1 MAPARD
7 LEVGIAA
14 IQAGADAVYIGAP
27 EFGAR
32 QAAGNSLSDIAE
44 LVNYAHRFGVQVLVT
59 LNTLLHEDEYPRACA
74 LAHELYKVGVDALI
88 IQDLNLLNYD
98 LPPIRLHA
106 STQCDNRTPE
116 QVLHLQQ
123 LGFRRVVLARELS
136 IKEIQEISNAIQ
148 SYTTLHNTIPPYTT
162 LHNTIP
168 PYTTLHHTTP
178 CLELEAFVHGALCV
192 SYSGRCYLSEVLME
206 RSANRGCCAQPCRQ
220 RYDLIDKDGN
230 EILDIHGEPIHQ
242 RYLLSL
248 QDMDRSMH
256 LAELIEAGVT
266 TFKIEG
272 RLKDRDYVTNI
283 VAYYRQLIDKLIDS
297 HPEYQTASIRSS
309 YEYSFTP
316 NPEKTFH
323 RGQTDYFLHGRS
335 ANMANWET
343 PKSTGEKIGKVV
355 ATRHNAICVQLA
367 HGITLHNGDGICYG
381 DKGFAINRIEGDWIY
396 PNLQSPIANSQYP
409 LAKRPLPN
417 SPKGVQ
423 YPIANSPQGVQY
435 PIGGTPSNSAASNS
449 PKGVQYPKVGTTL
462 YRNLDNEFLRSL
474 RAERRMPVA
483 IRFQAVPEGYRLT
496 IGEQTAIFET
506 EHQTASNPERALQTI
521 IQQLSKLGD
530 TDFTAK
536 DIQVLDY
543 ETPCSDTFPYF
554 IPISQLN
561 QWRRE
566 VIASNSPKGVQY
578 PIANSPKGVQYP
590 IAAHAASNSTAS
602 YHLQRSDLQ
611 AKPIYSEASYP
622 LMTCKYCI
630 LHELGHCRK
639 INPMPNEPRYLRL
652 QNGTILSL
660 EFDCKNCEMRIKKLH

>member
-1 MAPARD
+1 M
-7 LEVGIAA
+7 AA

-32 QAAGNSLSDIAE
+32 QAAGNSLSDIAK

-59 LNTLLHEDEYPRACA
+59 LNTLLHENEYPRACA

-88 IQDLNLLNYD
+88 IQDLHLLEYD

-136 IKEIQEISNAIQ
+136 LDQIREIHHATQ
-148 SYTTLHNTIPPYTT
+148 H
-162 LHNTIP
+162 
-168 PYTTLHHTTP
+168 YTTLHHTTP

-192 SYSGRCYLSEVLME
+192 SYSGRCYLSEVLMD

-220 RYDLIDKDGN
+220 RYDLLDKDDN
-230 EILDIHGEPIHQ
+230 EILDNNGQPIHQ

-256 LAELIEAGVT
+256 LAEMIEAGVT

-283 VAYYRQLIDKLIDS
+283 VAYYRQLLDQLIDS
-297 HPEYQTASIRSS
+297 NPALAHASTRSVYQ
-309 YEYSFTP
+309 YSFTP
-316 NPEKTFH
+316 NPAKTFH
-323 RGQTDYFLHGRS
+323 RGQTDYFLHGRTP
-335 ANMANWET
+335 NMANWDT

-355 ATRHNAICVQLA
+355 AIKHNAICVELA
-367 HGITLHNGDGICYG
+367 PGITLHNGDGICYQ
-381 DKGFAINRIEGDWIY
+381 DKGFAINRIEGDWIF
-396 PNLQSPIANSQYP
+396 PNIQMS
-409 LAKRPLPN
+409 R
-417 SPKGVQ
+417 
-423 YPIANSPQGVQY
+423 
-435 PIGGTPSNSAASNS
+435 IGNR
-449 PKGVQYPKVGTTL
+449 VIGTTL
-462 YRNLDNEFLRSL
+462 YRNLDNDFLRSL

-483 IRFQAVPEGYRLT
+483 IRFEAIAEGYRLT
-496 IGEQTAIFET
+496 IGEKTAVFKA

-530 TDFTAK
+530 TDFIAT
-536 DIQVLDY
+536 DILVLDH
-543 ETPCSDTFPYF
+543 ETPCSETFPYF
-554 IPISQLN
+554 LPTSQIN

-566 VIASNSPKGVQY
+566 LIASISPAGVLYPIGGTPSHSEASHSPTGVQY
-578 PIANSPKGVQYP
+578 PIGDTPS
-590 IAAHAASNSTAS
+590 H
-602 YHLQRSDLQ
+602 
-611 AKPIYSEASYP
+611 SEASYP

-630 LHELGHCRK
+630 LNELGRCRK
-639 INPMPNEPRYLRL
+639 INPMHNEPRYLRL

-660 EFDCKNCEMRIKKLH
+660 EFDCKNCEMKILKL

>member
-192 SYSGRCYLSEVLME
+192 SYSGRCYLSEVLMK

-220 RYDLIDKDGN
+220 RYDLLDKDSN

-335 ANMANWET
+335 ANMTNWET

-381 DKGFAINRIEGDWIY
+381 DKGFAINRIEGNWIY
-396 PNLQSPIANSQYP
+396 PSTTLHNT
-409 LAKRPLPN
+409 
-417 SPKGVQ
+417 
-423 YPIANSPQGVQY
+423 
-435 PIGGTPSNSAASNS
+435 TPHYTTLH
-449 PKGVQYPKVGTTL
+449 QPKVGTTL

>member
-1 MAPARD
+1 MTPAKTISLLAPARD
-7 LEVGIAA
+7 LEVGMAA

-32 QAAGNSLSDIAE
+32 QAAGNSLSDIAK

-59 LNTLLHEDEYPRACA
+59 LNTLLHENEYPRACA

-88 IQDLNLLNYD
+88 IQDLHLLEYD

-136 IKEIQEISNAIQ
+136 LDQIGEIHHATQ
-148 SYTTLHNTIPPYTT
+148 H
-162 LHNTIP
+162 
-168 PYTTLHHTTP
+168 YTTLHHTTP
-178 CLELEAFVHGALCV
+178 YLELEAFVHGALCV
-192 SYSGRCYLSEVLME
+192 SYSGRCYLSEVLMD

-220 RYDLIDKDGN
+220 RYDLLDKNNN
-230 EILDIHGEPIHQ
+230 EILDNNGQPIHQ

-256 LAELIEAGVT
+256 LAEMIEAGVT

-283 VAYYRQLIDKLIDS
+283 VAYYRQLLDCLIDNS
-297 HPEYQTASIRSS
+297 PTLRHASTPSVYQ
-309 YEYSFTP
+309 YNFTP
-316 NPEKTFH
+316 NPSKTFH
-323 RGQTDYFLHGRS
+323 RGQTDYFLHGRTP
-335 ANMANWET
+335 NMANWDT

-355 ATRHNAICVQLA
+355 AIKHNAICVELA
-367 HGITLHNGDGICYG
+367 PGITLHNGDGICYQ
-381 DKGFAINRIEGDWIY
+381 DKGFAINRIEGDWIF
-396 PNLQSPIANSQYP
+396 PNIQVS
-409 LAKRPLPN
+409 R
-417 SPKGVQ
+417 
-423 YPIANSPQGVQY
+423 
-435 PIGGTPSNSAASNS
+435 IGNR
-449 PKGVQYPKVGTTL
+449 VIGTTL
-462 YRNLDNEFLRSL
+462 YRNLDNDFLRSL

-483 IRFQAVPEGYRLT
+483 IRFEAIAEGYRLT
-496 IGEQTAIFET
+496 IGEKTAVFKA

-530 TDFTAK
+530 TDFIAT
-536 DIQVLDY
+536 DILVLDH
-543 ETPCSDTFPYF
+543 ETPCSETFPYF
-554 IPISQLN
+554 LPTSQLN

-566 VIASNSPKGVQY
+566 LIASISPTGVQY
-578 PIANSPKGVQYP
+578 PIGGTPSHSEASHSPTGVQYP
-590 IAAHAASNSTAS
+590 IGDTPS
-602 YHLQRSDLQ
+602 
-611 AKPIYSEASYP
+611 YSEASYP

-630 LHELGHCRK
+630 LNELGRCRK
-639 INPMPNEPRYLRL
+639 INPMHNEPRYLRL

-660 EFDCKNCEMRIKKLH
+660 EFDCKNCEMKILKL